1 MAEIINQIPGYEKG
15 RVQRINA
22 TDEVSESFIVAQMA
36 ADLHKKWNTS
46 VLCISLDGHKEAIE
60 IIATPRYVSYEDHAI
75 LSQQMRIPS
84 VEITKIDMDFEKGI
98 VTAKEI
104 EMKIKVNGCK
114 KYDTDRGWVVVVYV
128 DLVNEGDKAELV
140 WPEFGKPYFQ
150 QITKTDDGVKIA
162 RMILSRKPYVAD
174 EGEAL
179 MNLLQ
184 GLGTM

>member
-1 MAEIINQIPGYEKG
+1 MKQRFLVLTIALLASFAAAAQSTNPLNYSG
-15 RVQRINA
+15 RMYI
-22 TDEVSESFIVAQMA
+22 
-36 ADLHKKWNTS
+36 
-46 VLCISLDGHKEAIE
+46 EAIE

-98 VTAKEI
+98 VAVKDS
-104 EMKIKVNGCK
+104 EMKMKVYGCK
-114 KYDTDRGWVVVVYV
+114 KYDTDHGWVVVVYV

-162 RMILSRKPYVAD
+162 RMVLSSKPYVAD
-174 EGEAL
+174 ESEAL

-184 GLGTM
+184 GL

>member
-1 MAEIINQIPGYEKG
+1 MKRTILIVMLALAVILGY
-15 RVQRINA
+15 
-22 TDEVSESFIVAQMA
+22 AQSTNPLNYSGKMY
-36 ADLHKKWNTS
+36 
-46 VLCISLDGHKEAIE
+46 VEAIE

-140 WPEFGKPYFQ
+140 WPEFGKPFFQ
-150 QITKTDDGVKIA
+150 QITKTADGVKIA
-162 RMILSRKPYVAD
+162 RMILSSKPYVAD
-174 EGEAL
+174 ESEAL
-179 MNLLQ
+179 RYADGARDDVGRWCPVPTVVPMLVS
-184 GLGTM
+184 

>member
-1 MAEIINQIPGYEKG
+1 MKRTVLITLLALAGILGYAQSTNPLNYSG
-15 RVQRINA
+15 RMYV
-22 TDEVSESFIVAQMA
+22 
-36 ADLHKKWNTS
+36 
-46 VLCISLDGHKEAIE
+46 EAIE

-98 VTAKEI
+98 VIAKEI

-114 KYDTDRGWVVVVYV
+114 KYDTDRGWTVVVYV
-128 DLVNEGDKAELV
+128 NLVNEGDKGELV

-150 QITKTDDGVKIA
+150 QITQTDDGVKIA
-162 RMILSRKPYVAD
+162 RMVLSRKPYVAD
-174 EGEAL
+174 ESEAL

>member
-1 MAEIINQIPGYEKG
+1 M
-15 RVQRINA
+15 
-22 TDEVSESFIVAQMA
+22 
-36 ADLHKKWNTS
+36 KKNLLIT
-46 VLCISLDGHKEAIE
+46 ISLLMSLIAAAQSTNPLNYSGRMYVEAIG
-60 IIATPRYVSYEDHAI
+60 IIVTPRYVSYEDHAI

-98 VTAKEI
+98 VIAKEI

-140 WPEFGKPYFQ
+140 WPEYAKPFFQ
-150 QITKTDDGVKIA
+150 QITKAEDGVKIA
-162 RMILSRKPYVAD
+162 RMVLSRKPYVAD
-174 EGEAL
+174 ESEAL

>member
-1 MAEIINQIPGYEKG
+1 MKHITLIFVLTLATITAAAQSTNPLNYSG
-15 RVQRINA
+15 RMYV
-22 TDEVSESFIVAQMA
+22 
-36 ADLHKKWNTS
+36 
-46 VLCISLDGHKEAIE
+46 EAIE
-60 IIATPRYVSYEDHAI
+60 IIATPRYVSFEDHAI

-98 VTAKEI
+98 VIAKEI

-140 WPEFGKPYFQ
+140 WPEFGKPFFQ

-162 RMILSRKPYVAD
+162 RMVLSSKPYVAD
-174 EGEAL
+174 ESEAL
-179 MNLLQ
+179 RDMLM

>member
-1 MAEIINQIPGYEKG
+1 MKHITLIFVLTLATITAAAQSTNPLNYSG
-15 RVQRINA
+15 RMYV
-22 TDEVSESFIVAQMA
+22 
-36 ADLHKKWNTS
+36 
-46 VLCISLDGHKEAIE
+46 EAIE

-98 VTAKEI
+98 IIAKEI

-140 WPEFGKPYFQ
+140 WPEFGKPFFQ
-150 QITKTDDGVKIA
+150 QITKTDEGVKIA
-162 RMILSRKPYVAD
+162 RMVLSSKPYVAD
-174 EGEAL
+174 ESEAL
-179 MNLLQ
+179 RDMLM

>member
-1 MAEIINQIPGYEKG
+1 MKHITLIFVLTLATITAAAQSTNPLNYSG
-15 RVQRINA
+15 RMYV
-22 TDEVSESFIVAQMA
+22 
-36 ADLHKKWNTS
+36 
-46 VLCISLDGHKEAIE
+46 EAIE

-98 VTAKEI
+98 VIAKEI

-140 WPEFGKPYFQ
+140 WPEFGKPFFQ
-150 QITKTDDGVKIA
+150 QITKTDEGVKIA
-162 RMILSRKPYVAD
+162 RMVLSSKPYVANGNEVMRD
-174 EGEAL
+174 MLGG
-179 MNLLQ
+179 LL
-184 GLGTM
+184 

>member
-1 MAEIINQIPGYEKG
+1 MKNITLIFVLTLATITAAAQSTNPLNYSG
-15 RVQRINA
+15 RMYV
-22 TDEVSESFIVAQMA
+22 
-36 ADLHKKWNTS
+36 
-46 VLCISLDGHKEAIE
+46 EAIE

-98 VTAKEI
+98 VIAKEI

-140 WPEFGKPYFQ
+140 WPEFGKPFFQ
-150 QITKTDDGVKIA
+150 QITKTDESVKIA
-162 RMILSRKPYVAD
+162 RMVLSRKPYVAD
-174 EGEAL
+174 ESEAL

>member
-1 MAEIINQIPGYEKG
+1 MKLITLIFVLALATIIAAAQSTNLLNYSG
-15 RVQRINA
+15 RMYV
-22 TDEVSESFIVAQMA
+22 EV
-36 ADLHKKWNTS
+36 
-46 VLCISLDGHKEAIE
+46 IE

-98 VTAKEI
+98 VIAKEI

-140 WPEFGKPYFQ
+140 WPEFGKPFFQ
-150 QITKTDDGVKIA
+150 QITKTEDGVKIA
-162 RMILSRKPYVAD
+162 RMVLSRKPYVAD
-174 EGEAL
+174 ESEAL

>member
-1 MAEIINQIPGYEKG
+1 MKKNIITIILALASVFIASAQSTNPLNYSG
-15 RVQRINA
+15 RMYV
-22 TDEVSESFIVAQMA
+22 
-36 ADLHKKWNTS
+36 
-46 VLCISLDGHKEAIE
+46 EALE
-60 IIATPRYVSYEDHAI
+60 IIATPRYVSFEDHAI

-128 DLVNEGDKAELV
+128 DLVDEGDKAELV

-150 QITKTDDGVKIA
+150 QISKTDNGVKIA
-162 RMILSRKPYVAD
+162 RMVLTSRPYVAD

-179 MNLLQ
+179 MSLLQ

>member
-1 MAEIINQIPGYEKG
+1 MKHITLIFVLTLATITAAAQSTNPLNYSG
-15 RVQRINA
+15 RMYV
-22 TDEVSESFIVAQMA
+22 
-36 ADLHKKWNTS
+36 
-46 VLCISLDGHKEAIE
+46 EAIE

-98 VTAKEI
+98 VIAKEI
-104 EMKIKVNGCK
+104 ETKIKVNGCK

-140 WPEFGKPYFQ
+140 WPEFGKPFFQ
-150 QITKTDDGVKIA
+150 QITKTDEGVKIA
-162 RMILSRKPYVAD
+162 RMVLSSKPYVAD
-174 EGEAL
+174 ESEAL
-179 MNLLQ
+179 RDMLM